1 MSGESNLTCP
11 ECGRAFSEYTQG
23 CDTHARDFVATT
35 KGPTGSPSPN
45 GPLTLYI
52 CECGFWGRWQDER
65 AHRRVCAMDS
75 TTAEYVPAVQSLRLA
90 QALRVIRDT
99 TFSNDYVVNVATRA
113 LAEAGVPD
121 PPPEETL

>member
-1 MSGESNLTCP
+1 MNPQPNERQWSGESNLTCSH
-11 ECGRAFSEYTQG
+11 GNVG
-23 CDTHARDFVATT
+23 CCRTISSD
-35 KGPTGSPSPN
+35 

-52 CECGFWGRWQDER
+52 CGCGFWGRWQDER

-75 TTAEYVPAVQSLRLA
+75 TTAEYVPAAQSLRLA

-99 TFSNDYVVNVATRA
+99 TLSNDYVVNVATRA